1 MSKSLKLENDT
12 YIDSG
17 SIVHNREILKNYL
30 EYQDGEKMVSK
41 NDISV
46 AGYLSGASKSIVFS
60 VPVEKSMA
68 NIKNIT
74 INKLKVN
81 IRHSDGGYIYNQVDL
96 VGEIDITLK
105 ALIATNNMITFSI
118 ASENAYDFT
127 NNAPVSVFIY
137 GKKFDITF
145 NT

>member
-12 YIDSG
+12 YIDSS
-17 SIVHNREILKNYL
+17 SIVHNREVLKNYL
-30 EYQDGEKMVSK
+30 EYQDGEKMVNTK
-41 NDISV
+41 GFTV
-46 AGYLSGASKSIVFS
+46 AGLLTASKTSIQFS
-60 VPVEKSMA
+60 VPVGKSMA

-96 VGEIDITLK
+96 VGETDITLK
-105 ALIATNNMITFSI
+105 ASIATNNMITFSI

-127 NNAPVSVFIY
+127 NNAPVSVYIY
-137 GKKFDITF
+137 EKNFDITF

>member
-46 AGYLSGASKSIVFS
+46 AGYLSGANKSIVFS
-60 VPVEKSMA
+60 VPVGKSMA

-137 GKKFDITF
+137 EKNFDITF